1 MVYSRGGVVGRLKGR
16 RSRGG
21 STSAEAS
28 SKSSG
33 AGGGGEGQGL
43 LKCYCQIV
51 EVLLL
56 KQMKVL
62 LPI

>member
-1 MVYSRGGVVGRLKGR
+1 MSSRGGVVGRLKGR
-16 RSRGG
+16 RGC
-21 STSAEAS
+21 SAVAQVRRQAP
-28 SKSSG
+28 SSG